1 MNRELINALFCAV
14 NVMRGTAG
22 GFSLNEKANAIVAL
36 ELELKRLIA
45 QPNPAEG

>member
-1 MNRELINALFCAV
+1 MNHELINALFCAV

-22 GFSLNEKANAIVAL
+22 GFSPHEKANAIAAL

-45 QPNPAEG
+45 QPDTAES